1 MGGGGLLSRAMSTG
15 TSERVALVTGGAR
28 GIGAAIARGLAA
40 DGMPTVIADIRA
52 ELAKANAQRIIDA
65 GGRALAV
72 EMDVRD
78 PGSVTAGVAAARD
91 EFGEIDVL
99 VNVAGWDEL
108 KPFVDSDE
116 EFWQEVLEVNFK
128 GGLRLTRALLPTM
141 IERRWGRIVNISSD
155 AGRVGSSLESVYA
168 GAKGAII
175 SFTKTVARETARMG
189 VTANI
194 VCPGPT
200 DTEMLRDVAQAHP
213 DADKVLER
221 LARAVPMKRLGQP
234 DDVAAAVRFF
244 ASEGAAYITG
254 QTLSVSGGLTMA

>member
-1 MGGGGLLSRAMSTG
+1 MSSTTNG
-15 TSERVALVTGGAR
+15 RVALVTGGAR
-28 GIGAAIARGLAA
+28 GIGAAIARGLAQ
-40 DGMPTVIADIRA
+40 DGMAVVIADIRA
-52 ELAKANAQRIIDA
+52 EQAQTTARAIEAA
-65 GGRALAV
+65 GGRSLAI
-72 EMDVRD
+72 EMDIRV
-78 PGSVTAGVAAARD
+78 PASVTDGVTAAR
-91 EFGEIDVL
+91 EQSGEVDVL

-108 KPFVDSDE
+108 KPFVDTDE

-128 GGLRLTRALLPTM
+128 GGLRLTHALLPSM

-175 SFTKTVARETARMG
+175 AFTKTLARETARMG

-200 DTEMLRDVAQAHP
+200 DTEMLQDVAAAHP
-213 DADKVLER
+213 DAEKVLER
-221 LARAVPMKRLGQP
+221 LARAVPMKRLGKP
-234 DDVAAAVRFF
+234 DDIAAAVRFF
-244 ASEGAAYITG
+244 ASEGAGYITG

>member
-1 MGGGGLLSRAMSTG
+1 MSP
-15 TSERVALVTGGAR
+15 SPDRVALVTGGAR

-40 DGMPTVIADIRA
+40 DGMAVVIADIRT
-52 ELAKANAQRIIDA
+52 ELAVANARRIADD
-65 GGRALAV
+65 GGRSLAV
-72 EMDVRD
+72 EMDVR
-78 PGSVTAGVAAARD
+78 SSESVAAGLLTARQ
-91 EFGEIDVL
+91 EFGEVDVL

-108 KPFVDSDE
+108 KPFVETDE

-128 GGLRLTRALLPTM
+128 GGLRLTRALLPSM

-200 DTEMLRDVAQAHP
+200 DTEMLQDVAAAHP
-213 DADKVLER
+213 DAEKVLER
-221 LARAVPMKRLGQP
+221 LARAVPMKRLGKP

-244 ASEGAAYITG
+244 ASEGAGYITG

>member
-1 MGGGGLLSRAMSTG
+1 MS
-15 TSERVALVTGGAR
+15 SNAPRRVALVTGGAR
-28 GIGAAIARGLAA
+28 GIGAAIARGLAQ
-40 DGMPTVIADIRA
+40 DGMATVIADIRA
-52 ELAKANAQRIIDA
+52 EQGRDNAEAISES
-65 GGRALAV
+65 GGSALAV
-72 EMDVRD
+72 EMDIRD
-78 PGSVTAGVAAARD
+78 PGSVSDGVALARS

-108 KPFVDSDE
+108 KPFVDTDE

-128 GGLRLTRALLPTM
+128 GGLRLTHALLPTM

-175 SFTKTVARETARMG
+175 SFTKTVARETARQG

-200 DTEMLRDVAQAHP
+200 DTEMLQDVAAAHQ
-213 DADKVLER
+213 DAEKVLER
-221 LARAVPMKRLGQP
+221 LARAVPMKRLGKP
-234 DDVAAAVRFF
+234 EDVAAAVRFF
-244 ASEGAAYITG
+244 ASEGAGYITG
-254 QTLSVSGGLTMA
+254 QTLSVSGGLTMS

>member
-1 MGGGGLLSRAMSTG
+1 
-15 TSERVALVTGGAR
+15 VALVSGGAR
-28 GIGAAIARGLAA
+28 GIGAAIARGLAQ
-40 DGMPTVIADIRA
+40 DGMPTVIADIRTEQA
-52 ELAKANAQRIIDA
+52 QANAQRIIDS

-72 EMDVRD
+72 EVDVRS
-78 PGSVTAGVAAARD
+78 PTSVAAGVETARR

-128 GGLRLTRALLPTM
+128 GGLRLTKALLPGM

-175 SFTKTVARETARMG
+175 SFTKTVARETARQG

-200 DTEMLRDVAQAHP
+200 DTEMLRDVAHAHP

-234 DDVAAAVRFF
+234 EDVAAAVRFF
-244 ASEGAAYITG
+244 ASESAGYITG

>member
-1 MGGGGLLSRAMSTG
+1 MA
-15 TSERVALVTGGAR
+15 
-28 GIGAAIARGLAA
+28 
-40 DGMPTVIADIRA
+40 TVIADIRG
-52 ELAKANAQRIIDA
+52 ELAHQNAQRIVDA

-72 EMDVRD
+72 EMDVRS
-78 PGSVTAGVAAARD
+78 PASVAAGVERARTA
-91 EFGEIDVL
+91 FGEIDVL

-108 KPFVDSDE
+108 KPFVDTDE
-116 EFWQEVLEVNFK
+116 DFWQEVLEVNFK
-128 GGLRLTRALLPTM
+128 GGLRLTKALLPSM

-175 SFTKTVARETARMG
+175 SFTKTVARETARTG

-200 DTEMLRDVAQAHP
+200 DTEMLQDVAAAHP
-213 DADKVLER
+213 DAGKVLER
-221 LARAVPMKRLGQP
+221 LARAVPMKRLGKP
-234 DDVAAAVRFF
+234 EDVAAAVRFF
-244 ASEGAAYITG
+244 ASEQTSYITG

>member
-1 MGGGGLLSRAMSTG
+1 MATTATG
-15 TSERVALVTGGAR
+15 RVALITGGAR
-28 GIGAAIARGLAA
+28 GIGAAIARGLAQ
-40 DGMPTVIADIRA
+40 DGMTAVIADIRIK
-52 ELAKANAQRIIDA
+52 LANDNASAIVAA
-65 GGRALAV
+65 GGRSLAI

-78 PGSVTAGVAAARD
+78 SASVAVGVAAAR
-91 EFGEIDVL
+91 ERCGEIEVL

-108 KPFVDSDE
+108 KPFVETDE

-128 GGLRLTRALLPTM
+128 GGMRLTHALLPSM

-175 SFTKTVARETARMG
+175 SFTKTLARETARVG
-189 VTANI
+189 VTANV

-200 DTEMLRDVAQAHP
+200 DTEMLQDVAAAHK
-213 DADKVLER
+213 DADVVLER
-221 LARAVPMKRLGQP
+221 LARAVPMKRLGKP
-234 DDVAAAVRFF
+234 EDVAAAVRFF
-244 ASEGAAYITG
+244 ASEDASYITG

>member
-1 MGGGGLLSRAMSTG
+1 MST
-15 TSERVALVTGGAR
+15 SPPARNALVTGGAR
-28 GIGAAIARGLAA
+28 GIGAAIARGLAQ
-40 DGMPTVIADIRA
+40 DGKSVVIADIRSEQA
-52 ELAKANAQRIIDA
+52 TANAQRIIDD
-65 GGRALAV
+65 GGQALAV
-72 EMDVRD
+72 EMDVRHAN
-78 PGSVTAGVAAARD
+78 SVAEGLEHARR
-91 EFGEIDVL
+91 EIGEIDVL

-128 GGLRLTRALLPTM
+128 GGLRLTRALLPGM
-141 IERRWGRIVNISSD
+141 IDRHWGRIVNISSD

-175 SFTKTVARETARMG
+175 SFTKTVARETARQG

-200 DTEMLRDVAQAHP
+200 DTEMLRDVAMAHP

-221 LARAVPMKRLGQP
+221 LARAVPMKRLGKP
-234 DDVAAAVRFF
+234 EDVATAVRFF
-244 ASEGAAYITG
+244 AGEGTSYITG

>member
-1 MGGGGLLSRAMSTG
+1 MADITNGRA
-15 TSERVALVTGGAR
+15 ALVSGGAR
-28 GIGAAIARGLAA
+28 GIGAAIARGLAQ
-40 DGMPTVIADIRA
+40 DGMKVVIADIRA
-52 ELAKANAQRIIDA
+52 KQANDTARAIIQADGQSLAI
-65 GGRALAV
+65 
-72 EMDVRD
+72 EMDIRD
-78 PGSVTAGVAAARD
+78 SASVTAGVAAAR
-91 EFGEIDVL
+91 EWCGEIDVL

-108 KPFVDSDE
+108 KPFVETDE
-116 EFWQEVLEVNFK
+116 KFWQEVLEINFK
-128 GGLRLTRALLPTM
+128 GGLRLTHALLPSM

-175 SFTKTVARETARMG
+175 AFTKTVARETARMG

-200 DTEMLRDVAQAHP
+200 DTEMLQDVAAAHP

-221 LARAVPMKRLGQP
+221 LARAVPMKRLGKP
-234 DDVAAAVRFF
+234 EDVAAAVRFF
-244 ASEGAAYITG
+244 ASEAAGYITG

>member
-1 MGGGGLLSRAMSTG
+1 MST
-15 TSERVALVTGGAR
+15 SPPPRVALVTGGAR
-28 GIGAAIARGLAA
+28 GIGAAIARGLAD
-40 DGMPTVIADIRA
+40 DGMATIIADIRVDRARENA
-52 ELAKANAQRIIDA
+52 ERIVGTGA
-65 GGRALAV
+65 CAMAV
-72 EMDVRD
+72 GMDVRS
-78 PGSVTAGVAAARD
+78 PESVAAGIEQGCAELGD
-91 EFGEIDVL
+91 VDVL

-108 KPFVDSDE
+108 KPFVDTDE

-128 GGLRLTRALLPTM
+128 GGLRLTKALLPSMT
-141 IERRWGRIVNISSD
+141 ERGWGRIVNISSD

-175 SFTKTVARETARMG
+175 SFTKTLARETARTG

-200 DTEMLRDVAQAHP
+200 NTEMLQDVAAAHP
-213 DADKVLER
+213 DAEKVLER

-234 DDVAAAVRFF
+234 EDVAAAVRFF
-244 ASEGAAYITG
+244 ASEQASYITG

>member
-1 MGGGGLLSRAMSTG
+1 MVASPN
-15 TSERVALVTGGAR
+15 ERIALITGGAR
-28 GIGAAIARGLAA
+28 GIGAAIARGLAQ
-40 DGMPTVIADIRA
+40 DGMTVVIADIRTQEA
-52 ELAKANAQRIIDA
+52 DANARSINYA
-65 GGRALAV
+65 GGNGVAI

-78 PGSVTAGVAAARD
+78 PASVTAGLVIAR
-91 EFGEIDVL
+91 ERCGEIDVL

-108 KPFVDSDE
+108 KPFVETDE

-128 GGLRLTRALLPTM
+128 GGLRLTHALLPSM

-155 AGRVGSSLESVYA
+155 AGRVGASLESVYA

-175 SFTKTVARETARMG
+175 SFTKTVARETARLG

-200 DTEMLRDVAQAHP
+200 DTEMLQDVAAAHK

-244 ASEGAAYITG
+244 ASEGAGYITG

>member
-1 MGGGGLLSRAMSTG
+1 MST
-15 TSERVALVTGGAR
+15 TPPARVALVTGGAR
-28 GIGAAIARGLAA
+28 GIGAAIARRLAA
-40 DGMPTVIADIRA
+40 DGMPTVIADIRTEQA
-52 ELAKANAQRIIDA
+52 TANARRILEA
-65 GGRALAV
+65 GGQALAV
-72 EMDVRD
+72 EMDVRSPD
-78 PGSVTAGVAAARD
+78 SVAEGVQIATR

-108 KPFVDSDE
+108 KPFVETDE

-128 GGLRLTRALLPTM
+128 GGLRLTRALLPSM
-141 IERRWGRIVNISSD
+141 IDRRWGRIVNISSD

-175 SFTKTVARETARMG
+175 SFTKTVARETARLG

-200 DTEMLRDVAQAHP
+200 DTEMLQDVAAAHE
-213 DADKVLER
+213 DAGKVLER
-221 LARAVPMKRLGQP
+221 LARAVPMKRLGRP
-234 DDVAAAVRFF
+234 EDVAAAVRFF
-244 ASEGAAYITG
+244 AGEDASYITG

>member
-1 MGGGGLLSRAMSTG
+1 
-15 TSERVALVTGGAR
+15 VALISGGAR
-28 GIGAAIARGLAA
+28 GIGAAIARGLAE
-40 DGMPTVIADIRA
+40 DGMATVIADIRREEA
-52 ELAKANAQRIIDA
+52 QANVDRITGA
-65 GGRALAV
+65 GGDALAV
-72 EMDVRD
+72 EVDVRSSD
-78 PGSVTAGVAAARD
+78 SVAAGIAAGR
-91 EFGEIDVL
+91 EAYGEIDVL

-108 KPFVDSDE
+108 KPFVDTDE
-116 EFWQEVLEVNFK
+116 EFWQEVLEINFK
-128 GGLRLTRALLPTM
+128 GGLRLTHALLPSM

-175 SFTKTVARETARMG
+175 SFTKTVARETARLG

-200 DTEMLRDVAQAHP
+200 DTEMLRDVAHAHP

-221 LARAVPMKRLGQP
+221 LARAVPMKRLGRP
-234 DDVAAAVRFF
+234 EDVAAAVRFF
-244 ASEGAAYITG
+244 ASEGAGYITG

>member
-1 MGGGGLLSRAMSTG
+1 MSTSANG
-15 TSERVALVTGGAR
+15 RVALVSGGAR
-28 GIGAAIARGLAA
+28 GIGAAIARGLAQ
-40 DGMPTVIADIRA
+40 DGMAVTVADIRVA
-52 ELAKANAQRIIDA
+52 EARDTAAAISDA
-65 GGRALAV
+65 GGRGLAV
-72 EMDVRD
+72 EMDIRD
-78 PGSVTAGVAAARD
+78 AGSVAAGLVLAHQA
-91 EFGEIDVL
+91 FGEIDVL

-108 KPFVDSDE
+108 RPFVETDE

-128 GGLRLTRALLPTM
+128 GGLRLTRALLPSM

-155 AGRVGSSLESVYA
+155 AGRVGASLESVYA

-175 SFTKTVARETARMG
+175 SFTKTIARETARVG

-200 DTEMLRDVAQAHP
+200 DTEMLQDVAAAHP

-221 LARAVPMKRLGQP
+221 LARAVPMKRLGMP
-234 DDVAAAVRFF
+234 EDVAAAVRFF
-244 ASEGAAYITG
+244 AGEQAGYITG

>member
-1 MGGGGLLSRAMSTG
+1 MTTTPPTRI
-15 TSERVALVTGGAR
+15 ALVTGGAR
-28 GIGAAIARGLAA
+28 GIGAEIARTLAR
-40 DGMPTVIADIRA
+40 DGMPTAICDIRY
-52 ELAKANAQRIIDA
+52 ELAAANARGIEEA

-72 EMDVRD
+72 EMDIRSHD
-78 PGSVTAGVAAARD
+78 SVLAGVELVRR
-91 EFGEIDVL
+91 ELGEVDVL

-108 KPFVDSDE
+108 KPFVQSDE
-116 EFWQEVLEVNFK
+116 DFWQEVLEVNFK
-128 GGLRLTRALLPTM
+128 GGLRLTRLLVPSM
-141 IERRWGRIVNISSD
+141 IERGWGRVVNISSD

-175 SFTKTVARETARMG
+175 SFTKTLARETARLG

-221 LARAVPMKRLGQP
+221 LARAVPMKRLGRP
-234 DDVAAAVRFF
+234 EDVAAAVSFF
-244 ASEGAAYITG
+244 ASEQTGYITG

>member
-1 MGGGGLLSRAMSTG
+1 MK
-15 TSERVALVTGGAR
+15 V
-28 GIGAAIARGLAA
+28 
-40 DGMPTVIADIRA
+40 VIADIRA
-52 ELAKANAQRIIDA
+52 KQANDTARAIIQADGQSLAI
-65 GGRALAV
+65 
-72 EMDVRD
+72 EMDIRD
-78 PGSVTAGVAAARD
+78 SASVTAGVAAAR
-91 EFGEIDVL
+91 EWCGEIDVL

-108 KPFVDSDE
+108 KPFVETDE
-116 EFWQEVLEVNFK
+116 KFWQEVLEINFK
-128 GGLRLTRALLPTM
+128 GGLRLTHALLPSM

-175 SFTKTVARETARMG
+175 AFTKTVARETARMG

-200 DTEMLRDVAQAHP
+200 DTEMLQDVAAAHP

-221 LARAVPMKRLGQP
+221 LARAVPMKRLGKP
-234 DDVAAAVRFF
+234 EDVAAAVRFF
-244 ASEGAAYITG
+244 ASEAAGYITG

>member
-1 MGGGGLLSRAMSTG
+1 MVPGHVS
-15 TSERVALVTGGAR
+15 GGAR
-28 GIGAAIARGLAA
+28 GIGAAIARGLAQ
-40 DGMPTVIADIRA
+40 DGMKVVIADIRA
-52 ELAKANAQRIIDA
+52 KQANDTARAIIQADGQSLAI
-65 GGRALAV
+65 
-72 EMDVRD
+72 EMDIRD
-78 PGSVTAGVAAARD
+78 SASVTAGVAAAR
-91 EFGEIDVL
+91 EWCGEIDVL

-108 KPFVDSDE
+108 KPFVETDE
-116 EFWQEVLEVNFK
+116 KFWQEVLEINFK
-128 GGLRLTRALLPTM
+128 GGLRLTHALLPSM

-175 SFTKTVARETARMG
+175 AFTKTVARETARMG

-200 DTEMLRDVAQAHP
+200 DTEMLQDVAAAHP

-221 LARAVPMKRLGQP
+221 LARAVPMKRLGKP
-234 DDVAAAVRFF
+234 EDVAAAVRFF
-244 ASEGAAYITG
+244 ASEAAGYITG

>member
-1 MGGGGLLSRAMSTG
+1 
-15 TSERVALVTGGAR
+15 
-28 GIGAAIARGLAA
+28 LAE
-40 DGMPTVIADIRA
+40 DGMTAVIADIRA
-52 ELAKANAQRIIDA
+52 EQANANARAIIES
-65 GGRALAV
+65 GGNSLAV

-78 PGSVTAGVAAARD
+78 PASVAAGVQTARL
-91 EFGEIDVL
+91 ECGEIDVL

-108 KPFVDSDE
+108 KPFVETDE

-128 GGLRLTRALLPTM
+128 GGLRLTHALLPSM

-175 SFTKTVARETARMG
+175 SFTKTVARETARLG

-200 DTEMLRDVAQAHP
+200 DTEMLQDVAAAHK
-213 DADKVLER
+213 DAEKVLER

-234 DDVAAAVRFF
+234 QDVAWAVRFF
-244 ASEGAAYITG
+244 ASEGAGYITG

>member
-1 MGGGGLLSRAMSTG
+1 MSTSTG
-15 TSERVALVTGGAR
+15 ARVALVSGGAR
-28 GIGAAIARGLAA
+28 GIGAAIARGLAK
-40 DGMPTVIADIRA
+40 DGMTVVVADIRGGQA
-52 ELAKANAQRIIDA
+52 RDNARAIEQA
-65 GGRALAV
+65 GGRALAI
-72 EMDVRD
+72 EMDIRD
-78 PGSVTAGVAAARD
+78 TASVTAGVTAARD
-91 EFGEIDVL
+91 QCGEISVL

-108 KPFVDSDE
+108 KPFVDTDE

-128 GGLRLTRALLPTM
+128 GGLRLTHALLPSM
-141 IERRWGRIVNISSD
+141 IEQRWGRIVNISSD

-175 SFTKTVARETARMG
+175 SFTKTVARETARLG

-200 DTEMLRDVAQAHP
+200 DTEMLQDVASAHP

-221 LARAVPMKRLGQP
+221 LARAVPMKRLGKP
-234 DDVAAAVRFF
+234 EDVAAAVRFF
-244 ASEGAAYITG
+244 ASEAAGYITG

>member
-1 MGGGGLLSRAMSTG
+1 
-15 TSERVALVTGGAR
+15 
-28 GIGAAIARGLAA
+28 
-40 DGMPTVIADIRA
+40 MPVVIADIRTEQA
-52 ELAKANAQRIIDA
+52 QANAQRIIDA
-65 GGRALAV
+65 GGRALAL
-72 EMDVRD
+72 ERGR
-78 PGSVTAGVAAARD
+78 PQPRERGRGNRARPAS
-91 EFGEIDVL
+91 EYGQVDVL

-128 GGLRLTRALLPTM
+128 GGLRFTRALLPAM

-175 SFTKTVARETARMG
+175 SFTKTVARETARLG

-200 DTEMLRDVAQAHP
+200 DTEMLRDVAHAHP

-234 DDVAAAVRFF
+234 DDVAHAVRFF
-244 ASEGAAYITG
+244 ASEGAGYITG

>member
-1 MGGGGLLSRAMSTG
+1 MSTDG
-15 TSERVALVTGGAR
+15 SARVALVTGGAR
-28 GIGAAIARGLAA
+28 GIGAAIARGLAE
-40 DGMPTVIADIRA
+40 DGLAVVIADIRT
-52 ELAKANAQRIIDA
+52 EMANANAGAINDA
-65 GGRALAV
+65 GGRGLAV
-72 EMDVRD
+72 EMDVRVPD
-78 PGSVTAGVAAARD
+78 SVRDGLAIARR
-91 EFGEIDVL
+91 EVGEVDVL

-128 GGLRLTRALLPTM
+128 GGLRLTHALLPGM

-175 SFTKTVARETARMG
+175 SFTKTVARETARLG

-200 DTEMLRDVAQAHP
+200 DTEMLQDVAAAHP

-234 DDVAAAVRFF
+234 EDVAHAVRFF
-244 ASEGAAYITG
+244 ASEGAGYITG

>member
-1 MGGGGLLSRAMSTG
+1 MST
-15 TSERVALVTGGAR
+15 SPPQRVALVSGGAR
-28 GIGAAIARGLAA
+28 GIGAAIARGLAQ
-40 DGMPTVIADIRA
+40 DGMPTVIADIRTEQA
-52 ELAKANAQRIIDA
+52 QANAQRIIDS

-72 EMDVRD
+72 EVDVRS
-78 PGSVTAGVAAARD
+78 PTSVAAGVGAARR

-128 GGLRLTRALLPTM
+128 GGLRLTKALLPGM

-175 SFTKTVARETARMG
+175 SFTKTVARETARQG

-200 DTEMLRDVAQAHP
+200 DTEMLRDVAHAHP

-234 DDVAAAVRFF
+234 EDVAAAVRFF
-244 ASEGAAYITG
+244 ASESAGYITG

>member
-1 MGGGGLLSRAMSTG
+1 VEG
-15 TSERVALVTGGAR
+15 ALGA
-28 GIGAAIARGLAA
+28 
-40 DGMPTVIADIRA
+40 
-52 ELAKANAQRIIDA
+52 
-65 GGRALAV
+65 
-72 EMDVRD
+72 
-78 PGSVTAGVAAARD
+78 
-91 EFGEIDVL
+91 FGQVDVL

-128 GGLRLTRALLPTM
+128 GGLRFTHALLPAM

-234 DDVAAAVRFF
+234 EDVAAAVRFF
-244 ASEGAAYITG
+244 ASEGAGYITG

>member
-1 MGGGGLLSRAMSTG
+1 MST
-15 TSERVALVTGGAR
+15 SPPQRVALVSGGAR
-28 GIGAAIARGLAA
+28 GIGAAIARGLAQ
-40 DGMPTVIADIRA
+40 DGMPTVIADIRTEQA
-52 ELAKANAQRIIDA
+52 QANAQRIIDS

-72 EMDVRD
+72 EVDVRS
-78 PGSVTAGVAAARD
+78 PTSVAAGVEAARR

-128 GGLRLTRALLPTM
+128 GGLRLTKALLPGM

-175 SFTKTVARETARMG
+175 SFTKTVARETARLG

-200 DTEMLRDVAQAHP
+200 DTEMLQDVAAAHK
-213 DADKVLER
+213 DAEKVLER
-221 LARAVPMKRLGQP
+221 LARAVPMKRLGKP
-234 DDVAAAVRFF
+234 EDVAAAVRFF
-244 ASEGAAYITG
+244 ASEGAGYITG

>member
-1 MGGGGLLSRAMSTG
+1 MST
-15 TSERVALVTGGAR
+15 SESRRVALVTGGAR
-28 GIGAAIARGLAA
+28 GIGAAIARGLAE
-40 DGMPTVIADIRA
+40 DGLAVAIADIRI
-52 ELAKANAQRIIDA
+52 ELAKANADAINAA
-65 GGRALAV
+65 GGRCLAI
-72 EMDVRD
+72 EMDIRV
-78 PGSVTAGVAAARD
+78 PHSVNDGVARARQ
-91 EFGEIDVL
+91 ELGEVDVL

-108 KPFVDSDE
+108 KPFVETDE

-128 GGLRLTRALLPTM
+128 GGLRLTRALVPGM
-141 IERRWGRIVNISSD
+141 IERRWGRVVNISSD

-175 SFTKTVARETARMG
+175 SFTKTLARETARLG

-200 DTEMLRDVAQAHP
+200 NTEMLQDVAAAH
-213 DADKVLER
+213 

-234 DDVAAAVRFF
+234 TDVAWAVRFF
-244 ASEGAAYITG
+244 ASEGASYITG

>member
-1 MGGGGLLSRAMSTG
+1 MST
-15 TSERVALVTGGAR
+15 SESRRVALVTGGAR
-28 GIGAAIARGLAA
+28 GIGAAIARGLAE
-40 DGMPTVIADIRA
+40 DGLAVAIADIRI
-52 ELAKANAQRIIDA
+52 ELAKANADAINAA
-65 GGRALAV
+65 GGRCLAIEMDIRVPHSVNDGVALARQ
-72 EMDVRD
+72 EL
-78 PGSVTAGVAAARD
+78 
-91 EFGEIDVL
+91 GEVDVL

-108 KPFVDSDE
+108 KPFVETDE
-116 EFWQEVLEVNFK
+116 EFWQEVLEINFK
-128 GGLRLTRALLPTM
+128 GGLRLTRALVPGM
-141 IERRWGRIVNISSD
+141 IERRWGRVVNISSD

-175 SFTKTVARETARMG
+175 SFTKTLARETARLG

-200 DTEMLRDVAQAHP
+200 NTEMLQDVAAAHP
-213 DADKVLER
+213 DAEKVLER

-234 DDVAAAVRFF
+234 TDVAWAVRFF